1 MVLKVVAVQRD
12 EGDEEVDCDGW
23 RCSSEEDEGEAAWT
37 GEKKAQQ
44 QGKEKN
50 FAPER
55 EKK

>member
-12 EGDEEVDCDGW
+12 EGDEAVGCDRW
-23 RCSSEEDEGEAAWT
+23 RCSSEEDEGETVWI
-37 GEKKAQQ
+37 GKKKAQQ

-50 FAPER
+50 FAPDR